1 MPSAFLDCVVDES
14 CFELRRRGKSV
25 RLEPKVFD
33 VLLHLIAN
41 CDRVVT
47 KDELL
52 DTLWPGEAVSDS
64 VLPRCIA
71 AMRRAVGDS
80 RTRQQVIATAHGR
93 GYRFVAELKTAGPP
107 EQKTPAPSTPAPAAH
122 DEPVRGRSKL
132 VGRVAPMARLAKTLE
147 RTAAGRGGVA
157 LIVGEPGIGKTR
169 LTEEL
174 EVYAREHGFEVQVGH
189 CYEGE
194 GAPAYWPWV

>member
-1 MPSAFLDCVVDES
+1 MSFAFLDCVLDES
-14 CFELRRRGKSV
+14 CFELRRRGKKV
-25 RLEPKVFD
+25 RIEPKVFD

-41 CDRVVT
+41 RDRVVT
-47 KDELL
+47 KNELL

-80 RTRQQVIATAHGR
+80 RTQQQVVATAHGR
-93 GYRFVAELKTAGPP
+93 GYRFVAEVKTAGAPV
-107 EQKTPAPSTPAPAAH
+107 QKTPAASTPAPAARG
-122 DEPVRGRSKL
+122 EPVRGRSKL
-132 VGRVAPMARLAKTLE
+132 VGRVGPMARLAETLD

-169 LTEEL
+169 LSEEL
-174 EVYAREHGFEVQVGH
+174 EVHARERGSR
-189 CYEGE
+189 
-194 GAPAYWPWV
+194 GAAPIV